1 MKKLSWLTE
10 YEYDS
15 TRNSGLPH
23 ELLPEATGDYD
34 DYAKHNMDAAD
45 DNTLRALDDVLD
57 LADVFRAVQNINA
70 DIASALPG
78 DEDETECLTLMTDG
92 FSCIVKFGDERIWHS
107 REDNRVFIEEEN
119 EYEDLEMFLRSS
131 IYELLIKRQ
140 GQYEAIVNVIYDT
153 L

>member
-1 MKKLSWLTE
+1 MKKLRELTG

-15 TRNSGLPH
+15 TQNSGLPH

-34 DYAKHNMDAAD
+34 DCEKHNMCDEDGELHAV
-45 DNTLRALDDVLD
+45 DDVLD

-92 FSCIVKFGDERIWHS
+92 FVCIVKFGEERIWHS
-107 REDNRVFIEEEN
+107 REDNRAFIEEEN

-131 IYELLIKRQ
+131 VHELLIQRQ
-140 GQYEAIVNVIYDT
+140 GQYEAIANVIYDT